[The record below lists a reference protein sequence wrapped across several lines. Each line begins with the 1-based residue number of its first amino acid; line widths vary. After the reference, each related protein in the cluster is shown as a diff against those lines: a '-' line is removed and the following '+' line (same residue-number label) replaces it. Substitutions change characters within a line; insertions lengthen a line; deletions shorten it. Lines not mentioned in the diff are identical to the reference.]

1 MYSIDILRVK
11 LDMGWEGSTTQTY
24 QAGCSDCLYEF
35 RQIVCNWNFDS
46 FINFLQLIGF
56 DNHQS
61 VLTAVC
67 GTHFFD
73 TGYSTGNGRV
83 NWRADE
89 SFSVAQ
95 ELTYFHV
102 VSLLH

>member
-11 LDMGWEGSTTQTY
+11 LDMCREGSAAQTY
-24 QAGCSDCLYEF
+24 QAGCSDCLNEF
-35 RQIVCNWNFDS
+35 RQIVCNWNFNS
-46 FINFLQLIGF
+46 FINFLLLIGF

-67 GTHFFD
+67 GTHFFN
-73 TGYSTGNGRV
+73 TGYSTGNGRMD
-83 NWRADE
+83 WRTDE

-95 ELTYFHV
+95 ELTYFNV